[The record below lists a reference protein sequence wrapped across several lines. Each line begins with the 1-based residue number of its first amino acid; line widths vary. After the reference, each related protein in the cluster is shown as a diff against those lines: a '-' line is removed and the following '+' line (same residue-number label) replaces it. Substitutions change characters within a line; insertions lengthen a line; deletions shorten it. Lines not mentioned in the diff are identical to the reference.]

1 MGKILD
7 GKSLANLRAQ
17 KLKKEIEIL
26 KQDGIKP
33 LFCLI
38 NIGDYPASKV
48 YVKTKKEELRKWEL
62 NKKSINCLVQNR
74 KRVC

>member
-33 LFCLI
+33 LFCVI
-38 NIGDYPASKV
+38 NIGDDPASKV
-48 YVKTKKEELRKWEL
+48 YVKTKKRRAQEMGIEQKIYQLPSTE
-62 NKKSINCLVQNR
+62 S
-74 KRVC
+74 

>member
-26 KQDGIKP
+26 KKDVIKP
-33 LFCLI
+33 LFCVI
-38 NIGDYPASKV
+38 NIGDDPAS
-48 YVKTKKEELRKWEL
+48 
-62 NKKSINCLVQNR
+62 
-74 KRVC
+74 